1 MASINERFMDFQVA
15 QQIRWIRLQNRD
27 VREALQML
35 RRSEKDIEALLRRTD
50 LTNYNQA
57 RLNALRQQIVS
68 LVQTLEAT
76 LTPVLINNVDEA
88 ARLAAEIE
96 AQAFLR
102 IMPAGLD
109 VTTPNPGVIAT
120 AATSAPFN
128 GAKMDDW
135 AKSYFRSL
143 ETTTWSTI
151 LDGVTQGM
159 TNDELV
165 RAVRGTRSRRYMDG
179 ALQPRRRGLETLVRT
194 STNHATNQGRQAVW
208 EANEGLI
215 SGVRWVSTLDTRTT
229 PICRERDGK
238 VGPVS
243 PSDDWKPPNGAPRL
257 HPPMARPPAHP
268 NCRSTTVAVTKSW
281 RELGFDMDE
290 LPSGTRASMDG
301 QVPANITYFEWLNRQ
316 SAATQEEVLGPAR
329 LRLWREGGIT
339 PDRFQ
344 NDEGHFYTLAELRRR
359 QPQAF
364 KDADL

>member
-27 VREALQML
+27 VREALTILRRTEQQIEETL
-35 RRSEKDIEALLRRTD
+35 RRSD

-57 RLNALRQQIVS
+57 RLNALRQQLAS

-76 LTPVLINNVDEA
+76 LTPVLVNNVDEA
-88 ARLAAEIE
+88 TRLAAEIE

-109 VTTPNPGVIAT
+109 VTTPNPGVLAT
-120 AATSAPFN
+120 AASSAPFN
-128 GAKMDDW
+128 GAPMDDW

-143 ETTTWSTI
+143 EQTTWSTI
-151 LDGVTQGM
+151 LDGVTSGL

-165 RAVRGTRSRRYMDG
+165 RAVRGTRSRRFKDG

-194 STNHATNQGRQAVW
+194 STNHATNFGRQKVW

-243 PSDDWKPPNGAPRL
+243 LSDDWKPPNGAPRL
-257 HPPMARPPAHP
+257 HPPLARPPAHP

-290 LPSGTRASMDG
+290 LPPGTRASMDG
-301 QVPANITYFEWLNRQ
+301 QVPSNVTYFEWLNRQ
-316 SAATQEEVLGPAR
+316 GANTQKDALGPTR
-329 LRLWREGGIT
+329 YKLWKEGGIA

-344 NDEGHFYTLAELRRR
+344 NDLGRQYTLDELRRR
-359 QPQAF
+359 APDAF
-364 KDADL
+364 EDAGL